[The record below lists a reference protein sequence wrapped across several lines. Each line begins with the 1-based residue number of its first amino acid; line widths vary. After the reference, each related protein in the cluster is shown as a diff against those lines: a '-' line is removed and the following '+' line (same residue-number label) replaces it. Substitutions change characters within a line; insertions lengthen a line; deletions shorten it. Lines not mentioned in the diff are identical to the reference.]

1 MGGDPI
7 TVLMATCNGVAYLEQ
22 QLHSI
27 TIQSCQPSQLIIS
40 DDGSTDETSHILARF
55 INSAPFP
62 VTVITGP
69 QKGVAQNML
78 ALQAL
83 APQGYV
89 AFADQDDVWMLDK
102 LARAV
107 NALSQI
113 PANHPALYT
122 ACRIITDADMNPQGI
137 TKPPRRGPGFA
148 NALVQNIAPG
158 NTIMLNPAALVL
170 AQSAARDLQA
180 RTPHFHDW
188 WLYQLVTGV
197 GGNIDF
203 DPTPT
208 VYYRQHKGN
217 YLGAGQG
224 IVRKLNRLKAVFD
237 GTYRKWLLEQ
247 ALALEC
253 SSERLSEESQNQLA
267 QFLQTLN
274 GTPNFG
280 QPLQVYRQ
288 SMSEQF
294 LLKLSLASYRFGTP

>member
-1 MGGDPI
+1 MGGDRI
-7 TVLMATCNGVAYLEQ
+7 TVLMATCNGATYLEQ

-27 TIQSCQPSQLIIS
+27 TIQSRPPTQMIIS
-40 DDGSTDETSHILARF
+40 DDGSTDDTPNILARF

-62 VTVITGP
+62 VTAITGP

-89 AFADQDDVWMLDK
+89 AFADQDDVWMPDK
-102 LARAV
+102 LARAAD
-107 NALSQI
+107 ALSPL
-113 PANHPALYT
+113 PANRPALYT
-122 ACRIITDADMNPQGI
+122 ARRIITDADMNPQGI
-137 TKPPRRGPGFA
+137 TKPLRRGPDFA

-158 NTIMLNPAALVL
+158 NTIMLNPAALAL

-180 RTPHFHDW
+180 HTPHFHDW

-197 GGNIDF
+197 GGKIYF
-203 DPTPT
+203 DPNPT

-217 YLGAGQG
+217 FLGAGKG
-224 IVRKLNRLKAVFD
+224 IARKLNRLKAVFD
-237 GTYRKWLLEQ
+237 GTYHKWLLEQ

-253 SSERLSEESQNQLA
+253 SSARLTEESQNQLA
-267 QFLQTLN
+267 QFLQTLK
-274 GTPNFG
+274 GAPDFG

-294 LLKLSLASYRFGTP
+294 LLKLSLASYRFGAP